1 MRLTLAARLLVHLL
15 LVARKVVLVVGVER
29 VGRVR
34 LLVHHRVVLVIA
46 LNNTFGCG
54 AHYHHRVAVLR
65 LQTPTTH
72 MQIT

>member
-15 LVARKVVLVVGVER
+15 LVARQVVLVVGVER

-54 AHYHHRVAVLR
+54 AHYHH
-65 LQTPTTH
+65 
-72 MQIT
+72 